1 MLLPYLLETWLWSWG
16 GDSVWV
22 KVQVFEISALYL
34 NILLECY
41 QVVFGH
47 YLGPRIILLVQ
58 NLSRCVTWD
67 FGSKF

>member
-47 YLGPRIILLVQ
+47 YLGPRII
-58 NLSRCVTWD
+58 
-67 FGSKF
+67 